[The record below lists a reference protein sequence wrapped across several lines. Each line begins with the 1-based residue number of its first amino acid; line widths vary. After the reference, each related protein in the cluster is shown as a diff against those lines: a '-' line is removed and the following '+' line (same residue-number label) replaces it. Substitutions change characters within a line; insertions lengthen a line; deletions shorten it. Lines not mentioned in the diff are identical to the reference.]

1 MNHAT
6 LRKFVRKVL
15 REQGG
20 PEASVQLPAEDS
32 LKAVEAQIADL
43 TSQIN
48 KGSSASGDQSNV
60 NALKV
65 QLANA
70 TAQRDA
76 LASKA

>member
-1 MNHAT
+1 MNHAA
-6 LRKFVRKVL
+6 LWKFVRKVL

-20 PEASVQLPAEDS
+20 PEAPVELPAEDS
-32 LKAVEAQIADL
+32 LKAVEAQIANL

-48 KGSSASGDQSNV
+48 KASSASGDQSNV

>member
-1 MNHAT
+1 LHHTA

-20 PEASVQLPAEDS
+20 PEASVELPAEKS
-32 LKAVEAQIADL
+32 LKAVEAQIANL
-43 TSQIN
+43 TDELH
-48 KGSSASGDQSNV
+48 KASSASGDQSNV

-76 LASKA
+76 LAPSD